1 METGATDQAPLRLTP
16 PRGSCEE
23 ANPER
28 QPKRRQRMLMHS
40 FPDRFGQRIAGI
52 PDRLAAAVAESAK
65 HIAELRLTRKTCP
78 RTFSSVSSVS
88 ESVTLLSCCASLA
101 TSSFSLPSSRAVAR

>member
-1 METGATDQAPLRLTP
+1 MRSWPSCRLDFETRLGNGQPFPSCFKMETGATDQAPLRLTP

-40 FPDRFGQRIAGI
+40 FPDRFGQRIADI

-65 HIAELRLTRKTCP
+65 HIA
-78 RTFSSVSSVS
+78 
-88 ESVTLLSCCASLA
+88 
-101 TSSFSLPSSRAVAR
+101 